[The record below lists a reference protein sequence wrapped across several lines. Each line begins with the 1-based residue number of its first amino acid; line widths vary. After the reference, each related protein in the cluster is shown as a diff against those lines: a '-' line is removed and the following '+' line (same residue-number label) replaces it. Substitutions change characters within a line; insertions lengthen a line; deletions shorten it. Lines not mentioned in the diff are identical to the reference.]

1 MNGSNLAGSILLIG
15 TITVLAGRFL
25 AAADE
30 KSPTPATGQTSP
42 IVPADDLTAQV
53 DYYVR
58 RLGETLAKKD
68 EFDDA
73 AKTRVKKD
81 ASTLAALAL
90 MLSLDGSGAPSKS
103 SATALI
109 AASQKLAKTDDYE
122 SAQAA
127 FEEVKQSAARLNQN
141 PADAKGDSPA
151 DPLDKAK
158 VASLQLLMQQVP
170 VVNSTLRR
178 GLNADAERFKKLQN
192 QLAGQSATLAA
203 IAQTIWA
210 DTSTTTKPADVSS
223 WHQFSDEM
231 RDAAAEVN
239 QAIHAG
245 DQPAA
250 TIAMTRLA
258 KSCESCHAA
267 FRKDDK

>member
-1 MNGSNLAGSILLIG
+1 MNGSNLTGSILIIG
-15 TITVLAGRFL
+15 TLALAGRIL

-30 KSPTPATGQTSP
+30 KSPAPSTGQTSS
-42 IVPADDLTAQV
+42 IVPTDDLTAQV
-53 DYYVR
+53 DYYIR
-58 RLGETLAKKD
+58 RLSETLAKKD

-81 ASTLAALAL
+81 ASTLSALAH
-90 MLSLDGSGAPSKS
+90 MLSLNGNDSSSKP
-103 SATALI
+103 AALI
-109 AASQKLAKTDDYE
+109 SASQKLAKTDDYE

-127 FEEVKQSAARLNQN
+127 FEDVKQSAAQHYQN
-141 PADAKGDSPA
+141 DAGGRGKPNAEPKEKSI
-151 DPLDKAK
+151 
-158 VASLQLLMQQVP
+158 ASLRLLMQQVP
-170 VVNSTLRR
+170 VVNSALRR
-178 GLNADAERFKKLQN
+178 GLNADAERFKKLQD

-203 IAQTIWA
+203 IAQTIWP
-210 DTSTTTKPADVSS
+210 DTSVSNKPADVQH

-231 RDAAAEVN
+231 RDAAAGVN

-250 TIAMTRLA
+250 TVAMTRLA